1 MIIFRGGAEFYGIFA
16 NWMKVDLLDGNLEEI
31 FQKKIIKLFSKSTQI
46 EVYET
51 AKGWKA
57 QTED

>member
-1 MIIFRGGAEFYGIFA
+1 
-16 NWMKVDLLDGNLEEI
+16 MKVDLLDGNLEEI

-51 AKGWKA
+51 VKG
-57 QTED
+57 